1 MGVLGAAML
10 NRVLS
15 RGSLGKVIV
24 EQRPTGGKEV
34 EEACRRGSWGKRL
47 KTGVSLYI

>member
-10 NRVLS
+10 KRVPVGGLL
-15 RGSLGKVIV
+15 RKVIV

-34 EEACRRGSWGKRL
+34 EEACIRGR
-47 KTGVSLYI
+47 